1 MIFLYLIVY
10 RFLTNLKEMLLFKSF
25 YVKLAEAV
33 LLYENSLEHLDRC
46 WVFFGIEVVDVLQF
60 RENISGEKIM
70 KPRSEYE
77 QAHLVVAAIRLLEY
91 QKNSPPNVE
100 EVSRMLQFSI
110 EQTERIVRKLV
121 QSQAVDRAEG
131 AYGTRLFIRDHLA
144 VEALSRTEGESG
156 LEKEIKKF
164 QENRKPISQKIES
177 IQAEQR
183 EKKKN
188 LFAELEKKLKGGADK
203 PAAEGK

>member
-1 MIFLYLIVY
+1 MK
-10 RFLTNLKEMLLFKSF
+10 TASGSF
-25 YVKLAEAV
+25 MFCCA
-33 LLYENSLEHLDRC
+33 
-46 WVFFGIEVVDVLQF
+46 FFGIEVVDMLQF
-60 RENISGEKIM
+60 REDKSGEKIM

-91 QKNSPPNVE
+91 QKNSPPSVE
-100 EVSRMLQFSI
+100 DVSRMLQFSI
-110 EQTERIVRKLV
+110 EQTERILRKLI
-121 QSQAVDRAEG
+121 QFQAVDRAEG
-131 AYGTRLFIRDHLA
+131 AYGTRLFVKDHLA
-144 VEALSRTEGESG
+144 VEALFKAEGESG

-188 LFAELEKKLKGGADK
+188 LFAELEKKLKAGADK
-203 PAAEGK
+203 TSTVEK